1 MKLKNSLATFALLGL
16 STWHSHAFEARV
28 LVLEKC
34 PVNNSTKQIEEAGA
48 LGVALLAKLVGAVAG
63 TAIDG
68 LVSAL
73 SDVKKVSAE
82 SAERLPGWY
91 SKVQGSETVTINP
104 NLVCVVTLVAPELS
118 NRNETADAAPSE
130 KLYDEIAKTLTEP
143 KSERAHRRMRSG
155 AATLAKYGV
164 VGPPSFYMESIF
176 VKNASGTVFALQ
188 PAFVYYPRF
197 LGEKVTFGPDT
208 RDILLQLEFS
218 EPGSTTAFAS
228 TKLEFNG
235 LKESKL
241 TDERVSGLRLP
252 WSKSPSAGS
261 SKVDSGLVTPFNVR
275 FLFTESAQPGKLGKI
290 VGGVVKDQKASI
302 VTAIENE
309 TKLAV
314 SATERQAARNAA
326 AESANSALTTYLA
339 AYDQNEVAIKARS
352 VAMAGTDQA
361 AIQRT
366 TNAAALTAIRLK
378 NAETLAKAAF
388 ESADVPFVSIPPTS
402 P

>member
-197 LGEKVTFGPDT
+197 LGKRSHLVLT
-208 RDILLQLEFS
+208 RGTSF
-218 EPGSTTAFAS
+218 
-228 TKLEFNG
+228 FNWNSPSR
-235 LKESKL
+235 KYHC
-241 TDERVSGLRLP
+241 LRLNQI
-252 WSKSPSAGS
+252 G
-261 SKVDSGLVTPFNVR
+261 
-275 FLFTESAQPGKLGKI
+275 
-290 VGGVVKDQKASI
+290 
-302 VTAIENE
+302 
-309 TKLAV
+309 
-314 SATERQAARNAA
+314 
-326 AESANSALTTYLA
+326 
-339 AYDQNEVAIKARS
+339 
-352 VAMAGTDQA
+352 
-361 AIQRT
+361 IQRPQRIEADRRASEWVT
-366 TNAAALTAIRLK
+366 VAVVEI
-378 NAETLAKAAF
+378 AF
-388 ESADVPFVSIPPTS
+388 SRVLEGR
-402 P
+402 

>member
-1 MKLKNSLATFALLGL
+1 M
-16 STWHSHAFEARV
+16 
-28 LVLEKC
+28 
-34 PVNNSTKQIEEAGA
+34 
-48 LGVALLAKLVGAVAG
+48 
-63 TAIDG
+63 
-68 LVSAL
+68 
-73 SDVKKVSAE
+73 
-82 SAERLPGWY
+82 
-91 SKVQGSETVTINP
+91 
-104 NLVCVVTLVAPELS
+104 
-118 NRNETADAAPSE
+118 
-130 KLYDEIAKTLTEP
+130 
-143 KSERAHRRMRSG
+143 
-155 AATLAKYGV
+155 
-164 VGPPSFYMESIF
+164 
-176 VKNASGTVFALQ
+176 
-188 PAFVYYPRF
+188 
-197 LGEKVTFGPDT
+197 
-208 RDILLQLEFS
+208 
-218 EPGSTTAFAS
+218 
-228 TKLEFNG
+228 
-235 LKESKL
+235 
-241 TDERVSGLRLP
+241 P